1 MARIGADWVARL
13 HGSTMNRVKIFISLA
28 LLISAGS
35 SGIFA
40 KSKELILGEKAYSRG
55 SFDAA
60 KQHFEQA
67 IDNGD
72 ESGDPRLY
80 IGLILESRRQ
90 YAESIPYFRAAAE
103 RPMQKKFKKVAY
115 WKLAILYRQA
125 KQYPE
130 SLRYVERLEEIG
142 EKSELFEKIR
152 MEAEGY
158 HGGGGSSK
166 GYTDVKKA
174 IGLEKQYKEKSSQG
188 AEAGD
193 LCDIADSIIAAYN
206 SAIAADPRWKE
217 YRFKIALYHERCKSM
232 GEAERVYTQIWDEA
246 RDPAAAYKL
255 GLLARKRKDY
265 KSALKFFGG
274 ALENPPEDLQMRFY
288 IHYNAAQAH
297 YALGNLAEAYAH
309 ARPARRLSGEV
320 ELKKKTQQAL
330 RRLYCLAKISKR
342 IHDEEYCR
350 FSQKTESKMFMSL
363 YAMKRALAENN
374 SAEAAQHAV
383 QIYAG
388 DTVDDD
394 ESGASLPAYALS
406 DLPVAVGVLFKEE
419 KYRAVIDLTTK
430 FKAQLQELKDTNG
443 WRAVSHFALKEY
455 GSALVEF
462 DQIKNPTPSQ
472 MNLHLMAM
480 AHMGDIAGIK
490 AKGKI
495 YLKDARARKKLTEN
509 FRKMRLY
516 ETLRREP
523 DFEIW
528 LNESA
533 AVTATE

>member
-1 MARIGADWVARL
+1 M
-13 HGSTMNRVKIFISLA
+13 VKIVFSALLGLVFVSSLA
-28 LLISAGS
+28 A
-35 SGIFA
+35 A
-40 KSKELILGEKAYSRG
+40 KSKDLVLGEKAYSRG
-55 SFDAA
+55 SYDAA

-67 IDNGD
+67 IANGD
-72 ESGDPRLY
+72 ETGDPRLY

-90 YAESIPYFRAAAE
+90 YAESLPYFRAAAE

-158 HGGGGSSK
+158 HGGSNAK
-166 GYTDVKKA
+166 GYSDVRKA
-174 IGLEKQYKEKSSQG
+174 TALERQYKDKSTEGKDQ
-188 AEAGD
+188 AELCEIGD
-193 LCDIADSIIAAYN
+193 AIIAAYN
-206 SAIAADPRWKE
+206 AAIAADPRWKE
-217 YRFKIALYHERCKSM
+217 YRWKVALYHERCKRM
-232 GEAERVYTQIWDEA
+232 PEAERVYAQIWEEA
-246 RDPAAAYKL
+246 KDAAAAYKL
-255 GLLARKRKDY
+255 GLFARKRKEY
-265 KSALKFFGG
+265 KTALKFFAG

-297 YALGNLAEAYAH
+297 YALGNSAEAFAH
-309 ARPARRLSGEV
+309 AKPARKLANDL

-330 RRLYCLAKISKR
+330 RRLYCLAKISNGL
-342 IHDEEYCR
+342 HDEEYCR
-350 FSQKTESKMFMSL
+350 FSAKQESKVFMSL
-363 YAMKRALAENN
+363 YAMKRALANQN

-383 QIYAG
+383 QIYSG
-388 DTVDDD
+388 DTVDED
-394 ESGASLPAYALS
+394 ESGVSLPAYAMS
-406 DLPVAVGVLFKEE
+406 DLPVAVGALFKEE
-419 KYRAVIDLTTK
+419 KYRAVLELTAR
-430 FKAQLQELKDTNG
+430 FKSQLQGFKDLNG

-462 DQIKNPTPSQ
+462 DQIKAPTPSQ

-480 AHMGDIAGIK
+480 AHMGDISGIK
-490 AKGKI
+490 TKGRI
-495 YLKDARARKKLTEN
+495 YLKDARARTKLTDN

-523 DFEIW
+523 DFEAW
-528 LNESA
+528 LNESTGVA
-533 AVTATE
+533 IPQ